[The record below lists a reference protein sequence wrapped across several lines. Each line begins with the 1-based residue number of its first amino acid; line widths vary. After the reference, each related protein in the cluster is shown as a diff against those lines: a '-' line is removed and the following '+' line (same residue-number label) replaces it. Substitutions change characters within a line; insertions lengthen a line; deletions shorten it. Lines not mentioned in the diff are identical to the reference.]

1 MKTFRILLIFGAIWG
16 FQSVSQARA
25 ATLEISYAS
34 LERIIVKRVM
44 TEGGRHYMEGD
55 ASKTCLYSFIQEPRV
70 DAVGERLRITV
81 LYAGRAGK
89 EIAGKCVGPGDN
101 FDLQVSGVPV
111 FENGELYLSELK
123 VNAPD
128 TAYFK
133 LVSSF
138 VESELKKDLRYPVT
152 QGLDRAAAEVTAAGN
167 GKLSWESVKVDSIT
181 VGETSVKMSFDFGLS
196 LRP

>member
-1 MKTFRILLIFGAIWG
+1 MRALGKIAILGVVWG
-16 FQSVSQARA
+16 GVLVLSAQA

-44 TEGGRHYMEGD
+44 TEGGRHYLEGD
-55 ASKTCLYSFIQEPRV
+55 PSNTCLYSFIQEPRV

-101 FDLQVSGVPV
+101 FDLQVSGVPT
-111 FENGELYLSELK
+111 FSNGELYLEEMK
-123 VNAPD
+123 VEAPQ

-133 LVSSF
+133 LVAPM
-138 VESELKKDLRYPVT
+138 VESMLKKDLRYPVN
-152 QGLDRAAAEVTAAGN
+152 QALDHAAAKMTALGN
-167 GKLSWESVKVDSIT
+167 GNLTWESAQVDSVSI
-181 VGETSVKMSFDFGLS
+181 GEESLTLHFDFGLS
-196 LRP
+196 LKP

>member
-1 MKTFRILLIFGAIWG
+1 MKTFRTLVILGAIWG

-25 ATLEISYAS
+25 ATLEISYTS

-55 ASKTCLYSFIQEPRV
+55 ASNTCRYSFIQEPRV
-70 DAVGERLRITV
+70 DAVGDRLRITV

-111 FENGELYLSELK
+111 FVEGEMYLSELK
-123 VNAPD
+123 VKAPD
-128 TAYFK
+128 TVYFK

-138 VESELKKDLRYPVT
+138 VESALKKELRFPVT
-152 QGLDRAAAEVTAAGN
+152 QALDRAAAEVTAIGN
-167 GKLSWESVKVDSIT
+167 GKLSWESVQVDSIT
-181 VGETSVKMSFDFGLS
+181 VGETSVTLSFDFGLS